1 MWDACGRSFACSLGL
16 PPPPQTSCLLGEV
29 GQVLGDLGNEGQ
41 SARSAVIR
49 VLLQE
54 TEEGRGHD
62 SWAEEAEEQGG
73 TDQSLADVWAAT
85 VAALLSPRGKNF
97 FELPWEDTE
106 MTGGHTGM
114 VSSRPGCLN

>member
-1 MWDACGRSFACSLGL
+1 MQ
-16 PPPPQTSCLLGEV
+16 PQGHRLQFYCHHLLSKIGEI
-29 GQVLGDLGNEGQ
+29 LNDFSNECER
-41 SARSAVIR
+41 ARCPVVRI
-49 VLLQE
+49 LLHE
-54 TEEGRGHD
+54 AEEAGGHD
-62 SWAEEAEEQGG
+62 GGAQEAEEQGG

>member
-1 MWDACGRSFACSLGL
+1 MWDACGRSSACSLGL

-73 TDQSLADVWAAT
+73 TDQPLADVLLAPAQ
-85 VAALLSPRGKNF
+85 ALLLPRCKHLLQLTR
-97 FELPWEDTE
+97 EHAEKE
-106 MTGGHTGM
+106 
-114 VSSRPGCLN
+114 